1 MMRKIK
7 TIVLGGFLFSILPIL
22 SQDTLR
28 ISHSELFQKLSDQNL
43 QLKIAQENVASAQ
56 SDYRQS
62 NALFLPNISA
72 SHTAI
77 TTNNPLMAFG
87 SKLNQGILTAADF
100 NPSLLNNPNQV
111 QNYATRIEVLQ
122 PLLNADGIYERKAAK
137 STMQAFILQK
147 ERAQEY
153 LTLEFSKT
161 YMQLQLAYKA
171 VKVLSKA
178 NQTAQANL
186 ALVNQYFKQGLLQ
199 KTDVLDVQV
208 RVNEIAHQLAF
219 AKSNVQNT
227 SDYLAF
233 LLNEKSLHVVF
244 QPIEDLEDEITIQ
257 TSAFLL
263 SDGRKDFLAMEK
275 STEAYQN
282 IMKSRKM
289 SFLPKLNAFGTYELY
304 DRQVFQMGASGYTL
318 GAQLSWNLFDGY
330 QSLGKFQKSKVAFQK
345 STYELQQYKA
355 QSQLEFNKTNRQL
368 NDAENKVRLSKL
380 AFEQSQEAFKIR
392 TNRFKE
398 GMEKTTDLLASETTQ
413 LQKELEYLQA
423 VFEYNF
429 TKEYLKFLVE

>member
-1 MMRKIK
+1 
-7 TIVLGGFLFSILPIL
+7 
-22 SQDTLR
+22 
-28 ISHSELFQKLSDQNL
+28 
-43 QLKIAQENVASAQ
+43 
-56 SDYRQS
+56 
-62 NALFLPNISA
+62 
-72 SHTAI
+72 
-77 TTNNPLMAFG
+77 
-87 SKLNQGILTAADF
+87 
-100 NPSLLNNPNQV
+100 
-111 QNYATRIEVLQ
+111 
-122 PLLNADGIYERKAAK
+122 
-137 STMQAFILQK
+137 
-147 ERAQEY
+147 
-153 LTLEFSKT
+153 
-161 YMQLQLAYKA
+161 
-171 VKVLSKA
+171 
-178 NQTAQANL
+178 
-186 ALVNQYFKQGLLQ
+186 VNQYFKQGLLQ